1 MSDKPPVR
9 LDMNQHAELAV
20 IASIL
25 KHPPCISAFDE
36 LSPADF
42 TQSTFGQIFAVMRD
56 LAANGLAITPATVGF
71 NLPEDQIMWHGHDW
85 ENEWSSLVSVIKE
98 GRLRTGI
105 ARELGLP
112 PEKSEQ
118 MTTPA
123 LVLEASKKAKEYEAE
138 SAKWRGWVEKYVPSL
153 GQKAISWEA
162 QITEDEML
170 EQQGSALEYI
180 VDEIIPKQRVT
191 MLFGQEKSGKSII
204 ALDLCKHVT
213 NGVPWL
219 NHKTIKTPCLY
230 IDLEDGILGSYI
242 AWIKGVGDEQ
252 IRFIT
257 HRSQSGIPQL
267 DDPGLLAI
275 CAEKK
280 PLIVLDSL
288 HKLFSRNKEGKFG
301 SAWQSSD
308 YEPVLEKIRQL
319 CVAGATVILIHHATK
334 SDEEQYRDSS
344 AIGANV
350 DFLFAV
356 VGDDPVNGVKRIHL
370 KGQPSRGAQPPTI
383 HILAFPHIIE
393 QGHLCLDAG
402 LEEEEDAALLV
413 AQEVEAHGPA
423 ASKRALVKRLKGRT
437 ETRLAAIDKATQLG
451 WLIVSESGEIN
462 LGSRPLFGPKT
473 GRETLQREES
483 GNALGISEEDAPY

>member
-1 MSDKPPVR
+1 
-9 LDMNQHAELAV
+9 
-20 IASIL
+20 
-25 KHPPCISAFDE
+25 
-36 LSPADF
+36 
-42 TQSTFGQIFAVMRD
+42 
-56 LAANGLAITPATVGF
+56 
-71 NLPEDQIMWHGHDW
+71 
-85 ENEWSSLVSVIKE
+85 
-98 GRLRTGI
+98 
-105 ARELGLP
+105 
-112 PEKSEQ
+112 
-118 MTTPA
+118 
-123 LVLEASKKAKEYEAE
+123 
-138 SAKWRGWVEKYVPSL
+138 
-153 GQKAISWEA
+153 
-162 QITEDEML
+162 ML